1 MISKGNVRFRKLR
14 VNRSLAKISG
24 VDWILLLFLKESF
37 NRPHIIV
44 LTTVYWV
51 QIVIILN
58 IYWLY
63 CTKRL
68 PVQNC
73 VVKINIQLD
82 QGYIKIYQQAFVK
95 DPGYRSSMNDTGRVR
110 LENFSQSMLIAH
122 FFVSSTIRF
131 FFQNGVHVHARCDT
145 VFFY

>member
-1 MISKGNVRFRKLR
+1 M
-14 VNRSLAKISG
+14 
-24 VDWILLLFLKESF
+24 
-37 NRPHIIV
+37 
-44 LTTVYWV
+44 YWV
-51 QIVIILN
+51 QIFIILK

-95 DPGYRSSMNDTGRVR
+95 DPGYRTSTNDTGRVR
-110 LENFSQSMLIAH
+110 LEHFSQSMLIAH
-122 FFVSSTIRF
+122 FFRFVNNTLLFSERCACSSTMWYSY
-131 FFQNGVHVHARCDT
+131 
-145 VFFY
+145 FYLTKSAVAHFSGCTFKLYEKSWIKTSCNLKNL

>member
-1 MISKGNVRFRKLR
+1 M
-14 VNRSLAKISG
+14 
-24 VDWILLLFLKESF
+24 
-37 NRPHIIV
+37 V

-51 QIVIILN
+51 QIFIILN

-95 DPGYRSSMNDTGRVR
+95 DPGYRTSTNDTGRVR
-110 LENFSQSMLIAH
+110 LEHFSQSMLIAH
-122 FFVSSTIRF
+122 FFRFVNNTLLFSERCACSSTMWYSFFLFNKIRSGT
-131 FFQNGVHVHARCDT
+131 FQRLYFQIVWKIMDKN
-145 VFFY
+145 FM

>member
-1 MISKGNVRFRKLR
+1 M
-14 VNRSLAKISG
+14 
-24 VDWILLLFLKESF
+24 
-37 NRPHIIV
+37 
-44 LTTVYWV
+44 YWV
-51 QIVIILN
+51 QIFIILN

-95 DPGYRSSMNDTGRVR
+95 DPGYRTSTNDTGRVR
-110 LENFSQSMLIAH
+110 LEHFSQSMLIAH
-122 FFVSSTIRF
+122 FFLSSTIRF
-131 FFQNGVHVHARCDT
+131 FFQNGVHVHPRCDT
-145 VFFY
+145 VFFYLTKSAVAHFSGCTFKLYEKSWIKTSCNLKNL